1 MVAIFPLA
9 ATLVRSKCRLS
20 IEGVGAMSAGDDEFR
35 MNLTKY
41 TQLPVHQT
49 VSISRWAVGANSQ
62 RHAPPCGAPLLG
74 LGRGGGSR
82 PALLQR
88 SPYKDLR
95 CALLRRK
102 RPLALAFPPVLAVY

>member
-1 MVAIFPLA
+1 
-9 ATLVRSKCRLS
+9 
-20 IEGVGAMSAGDDEFR
+20 MSAGDDEFR
-35 MNLTKY
+35 MNLTEY